1 MINKEKIEKILDI
14 LDCRIIARAP
24 ITASNTFEEVHNE
37 IINTIKDKN
46 CIDLTK
52 FIIQYKLL
60 KIGYLENVD
69 IKKEITSTLLEKYR
83 LYKDSFLDE
92 YNTYGSIIF
101 TVRLTDKFNII
112 NRYINADNESN
123 SELLKE
129 ASMDYIGYMTLILC
143 ILYDE
148 RNKIE
153 HSDIIPIKN
162 NFNIMGNN
170 KISFENYIDNAISLV
185 LENDKM
191 LSSPI
196 GTYDENY
203 YGINF
208 SLETFCYSHQ
218 KMIECFKSSSTESS
232 NHVIISIN
240 LSLDLYRNILIYS
253 KNTPENKVCTLNNIK
268 ELLLVRNE
276 QYNDS
281 FHKFNKQLG
290 PITMLIRLQDKY
302 NRLQN
307 LTEPIKRNEKLNI
320 ASIKDTIYDYIGYLI
335 LTYIEFTR
343 LY

>member
-14 LDCRIIARAP
+14 LDCRIIARVP

-60 KIGYLENVD
+60 KIGYLEDVD

-112 NRYINADNESN
+112 NRYINIDNESESN

-153 HSDIIPIKN
+153 HSDIIPIEN
-162 NFNIMGNN
+162 NFNILGNN
-170 KISFENYIDNAISLV
+170 KISFEQYIDNAISLV
-185 LENDKM
+185 SKYTEIKNLKDTF
-191 LSSPI
+191 SDYS
-196 GTYDENY
+196 
-203 YGINF
+203 IN
-208 SLETFCYSHQ
+208 STLETFCYSHERIV
-218 KMIECFKSSSTESS
+218 KCFENFCLGYVSSITTA
-232 NHVIISIN
+232 IN
-240 LSLDLYRNILIYS
+240 LSLDLYRNISIYS
-253 KNTPENKVCTLNNIK
+253 KNTPENKECTLNNIK